1 MLKLWKVT
9 FNDGGWHESLP
20 TYQVVAET
28 SEEAKKMVLEEH
40 KYYKDW
46 DCWATEFKIK
56 GYIIEIYDEKTYMR
70 EKNLGNLV
78 K

>member
-1 MLKLWKVT
+1 
-9 FNDGGWHESLP
+9 
-20 TYQVVAET
+20 
-28 SEEAKKMVLEEH
+28 MVLEEH